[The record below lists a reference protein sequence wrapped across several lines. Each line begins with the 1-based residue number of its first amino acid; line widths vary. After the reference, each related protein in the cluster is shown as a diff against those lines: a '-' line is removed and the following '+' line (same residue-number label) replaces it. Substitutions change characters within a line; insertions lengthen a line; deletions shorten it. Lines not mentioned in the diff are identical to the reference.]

1 MFSRSFFS
9 NLRQASFRGA
19 KFEVDDVEASGGR
32 RLVKHEYPLRD
43 EPYAED
49 MGRKAREYSVRAYI
63 VQGRSYSYFDA
74 RKDMLKALEGSG
86 PGTLIHPWH
95 GEVKVCV
102 DRYSMRESM
111 ENGGLIEVSI
121 TFAEAGSLKQPAA
134 TADTAYGTNKAA
146 ASVREALKKEF
157 LEKFGPAAR
166 ELAAVAETL
175 QTGAALVMEYMGL
188 PQALMAEGLAYAM
201 SLIATPSAFF
211 GALTSLFGD
220 LAGSGGESV
229 NADTSY
235 AFSSAPSRGVAPID
249 DLLTTNPVID
259 TPSTVALR
267 TTLAGIAVT
276 ELAAAS
282 AYKDFVTSDD
292 ALAERD
298 ATLAGIDV
306 VAPVVSDPVYGS
318 LAELRR
324 AVAVD
329 LTTRGGQL
337 PSLRTITLPTTMPAL
352 VASYNIYGDAG
363 RADDLISR
371 NRVRH
376 PGRVPGGTPLE
387 VLSE

>member
-1 MFSRSFFS
+1 MFTRTFFN

-19 KFEVDDVEASGGR
+19 KFEVDDVDASGGR

-43 EPYAED
+43 VPYTED
-49 MGRKAREYSVRAYI
+49 MGRKAREYSVKAFV
-63 VQGRSYSYFDA
+63 VQGRNYSYFDA
-74 RKDMLKALEGSG
+74 RKELLKALESYG

-95 GEVKVCV
+95 GEIKVCV
-102 DRYSMRESM
+102 DRYSLRESM
-111 ENGGLIEVSI
+111 ESGGLLQVDI
-121 TFAEAGSLKQPAA
+121 TFCEAGSLEQPTA

-146 ASVREALKKEF
+146 ASVREQLKKEF
-157 LEKFGPAAR
+157 LAKFGPAAR
-166 ELAAVAETL
+166 DLAAVAETL
-175 QTGAALVMEYMGL
+175 QTNAALVMEYIGL
-188 PQALMAEGLAYAM
+188 PQALMAEGLGYAM
-201 SLIATPSAFF
+201 SLTASPSALF
-211 GALTSLFGD
+211 GALTDLFGGLLGTTGD
-220 LAGSGGESV
+220 ATNV
-229 NADTSY
+229 DTSY
-235 AFSSAPSRGVAPID
+235 SFTSTPSRGVEPID
-249 DLLTTNPVID
+249 EMLTTNPVID
-259 TPSTVALR
+259 TPSTIALR

-298 ATLAGIDV
+298 ATLAGIDA

-337 PSLRTITLPTTMPAL
+337 PSVRKVELPTTMPAL
-352 VASYNIYGDAG
+352 VAAYNLYGTAT
-363 RADDLISR
+363 RADEIVSR
-371 NRVRH
+371 NHVRH
-376 PGRVPGGTPLE
+376 PGRVPGQTQLE